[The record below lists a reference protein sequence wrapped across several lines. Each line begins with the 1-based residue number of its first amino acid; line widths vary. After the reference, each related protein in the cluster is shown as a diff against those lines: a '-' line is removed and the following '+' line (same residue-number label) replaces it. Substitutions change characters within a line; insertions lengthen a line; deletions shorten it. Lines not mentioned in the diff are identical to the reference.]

1 MLTMSKNLRIL
12 AAQLNPVV
20 GDIAGNLALARAAHA
35 DAAAKGADLVVLSE
49 HFILGYPAEDL
60 VLKPAAVERSMSA
73 IHQLAR
79 DTANGPAILIGAPW
93 QGGGKLHNSALFLEG
108 GEIRARHDKRELPN
122 YGVFDEKRHYT
133 PGEGPAVVVEFKGV
147 RLGLAICEDIWF
159 ERVPRAAKAAGADLL
174 LVPNAS
180 PWRREIQAERAA
192 AFDRWADLGLPY
204 LFVNQMGGQ
213 DELVFDGAS
222 YATNSTHGERCGL
235 VGQFETGH
243 ALVEFDPSTK
253 QFVGLGKSCAADLD
267 GWAAEYRAA
276 MQGLGDYV
284 RKNKFPGVV
293 LGMSGGIDSAITAA
307 IAADALGPD
316 KVWCV
321 MMPSKY
327 TSTDSLEDA
336 KACAEALG
344 VRYDTIPINPGV
356 EALDMMLGP
365 VLDGLTQ
372 HENAE
377 IEAMLGQSLPKPDYA
392 RKLKALADKLGI
404 TEAELVQRQK
414 VLEQRMVTKDK
425 GAARKA
431 NTGSD
436 VTAENIQ
443 SRLRAVTLMALS
455 NKFGHMVVTTGNKS
469 EMAVGYATLYGD
481 MCGGYN
487 ALKDF
492 YKTEVFELTK
502 WRNANVPPGA
512 LVGHGDVIPE
522 RIITKPPSAELRPDQ
537 KDEDSLPA
545 YPVLDDIL
553 RGLVDL
559 EEDVDDILARGHDAA
574 TVRRIEHLVY
584 IAEYK
589 RRQAPP
595 GVKVGGKNFGR
606 DRRYPITNRF
616 RDD

>member
-1 MLTMSKNLRIL
+1 MLIMSKNLRIL

-20 GDIAGNLALARAAHA
+20 GDVVGNLALARAAVA
-35 DAAAKGADLVVLSE
+35 DAKARGAELVVLSE

-60 VLKPAAVERSMSA
+60 VLKPAAVDRSMAA
-73 IHQLAR
+73 IHALAR
-79 DTANGPAILIGAPW
+79 ETTTGPALLIGAPW
-93 QGGGKLHNSALFLEG
+93 REGNVLYNSALFLEG

-133 PGEGPAVVVEFKGV
+133 PGEGPAVVVDFNGV

-180 PWRREIQAERAA
+180 PWRRSIQAERAR
-192 AFDRWADLGLPY
+192 AFDKWADLGLPY
-204 LFVNQMGGQ
+204 MFVNQMGGQ

-222 YATNSTHGERCGL
+222 FATNSTHGQRCGL
-235 VGQFETGH
+235 VGQFETGD
-243 ALVEFDPSTK
+243 AVAEFDPSTK
-253 QFVGLGKSCAADLD
+253 QFVGLGQSCAADLD

-284 RKNKFPGVV
+284 RKNRFPGVV

-321 MMPSKY
+321 MLPSKY

-356 EALDMMLGP
+356 EALGGMLAPAFEGK
-365 VLDGLTQ
+365 
-372 HENAE
+372 
-377 IEAMLGQSLPKPDYA
+377 KPD
-392 RKLKALADKLGI
+392 I
-404 TEAELVQRQK
+404 TE
-414 VLEQRMVTKDK
+414 
-425 GAARKA
+425 
-431 NTGSD
+431 
-436 VTAENIQ
+436 ENIQ

-455 NKFGHMVVTTGNKS
+455 NKFGQMVVTTGNKS

-512 LVGHGDVIPE
+512 LVPHGNVIPE

-537 KDEDSLPA
+537 KDEDSLPP

-559 EEDVDDILARGHDAA
+559 EEDVDEILARGHDAA

>member
-1 MLTMSKNLRIL
+1 MLRMSKNLKIL

-20 GDIAGNLALARAAHA
+20 GDITGNLALARGAHA
-35 DAAAKGADLVVLSE
+35 EAKARGADLVVLSE

-73 IHQLAR
+73 IRQLAR
-79 DTANGPAILIGAPW
+79 DTASGPAILIGAPW
-93 QGGGKLHNSALFLEG
+93 RESGKLHNSALFLES
-108 GEIRARHDKRELPN
+108 GEIGARHDKRELPN

-133 PGEGPAVVVEFKGV
+133 PGDGPAVVVEFKGV

-174 LVPNAS
+174 LVANAS

-192 AFDRWADLGLPY
+192 AFDRWSDLGLPY

-222 YATNSTHGERCGL
+222 YATNSTHGERCSL
-235 VGQFETGH
+235 FGQFETGH
-243 ALVEFDPSTK
+243 ALVEFDPSAK
-253 QFVGLGKSCAADLD
+253 QFVGLGQSCAADLD

-293 LGMSGGIDSAITAA
+293 IGMSGGIDSAITAA

-327 TSTDSLEDA
+327 TSADSLEDA

-344 VRYDTIPINPGV
+344 CKYDKINIHPGV
-356 EALDMMLGP
+356 EALGSMLAPAFEGR
-365 VLDGLTQ
+365 Q
-372 HENAE
+372 
-377 IEAMLGQSLPKPDYA
+377 PD
-392 RKLKALADKLGI
+392 I
-404 TEAELVQRQK
+404 TE
-414 VLEQRMVTKDK
+414 
-425 GAARKA
+425 
-431 NTGSD
+431 
-436 VTAENIQ
+436 ENIQ

-512 LVGHGDVIPE
+512 LVPHGDVIPQ

-537 KDEDSLPA
+537 KDEDSLPP

-595 GVKVGGKNFGR
+595 GVKVGCKNFGR

>member
-1 MLTMSKNLRIL
+1 MLDMSKNLKIL

-20 GDIAGNLALARAAHA
+20 GDIAGNLALARAALVE
-35 DAAAKGADLVVLSE
+35 AKARGADLAVLSE
-49 HFILGYPAEDL
+49 HFMLGYPAEDL
-60 VLKPAAVERSMSA
+60 VLKPAAVERAMSA
-73 IHQLAR
+73 VHQLAR
-79 DTANGPAILIGAPW
+79 DTAGGPAILIGAPW
-93 QGGGKLHNSALFLEG
+93 RETGKLYNSALFLEG
-108 GEIRARHDKRELPN
+108 GRIAARHDKRELPN
-122 YGVFDEKRHYT
+122 YGVFDEKRNYS
-133 PGEGPAVVVEFKGV
+133 PGEGPAVVVDFKGV

-159 ERVPRAAKAAGADLL
+159 GAVPSAAKAAGADLL

-180 PWRREIQAERAA
+180 PWRRAIQEERAS

-222 YATNSTHGERCGL
+222 FATNSTHGARCGL
-235 VGQFETGH
+235 VGQFETGY

-253 QFVGLGKSCAADLD
+253 QFAGLGKGCATDLE

-284 RKNKFPGVV
+284 RKNRFPGVV
-293 LGMSGGIDSAITAA
+293 LGMSGGIDSALTAA

-321 MMPSKY
+321 MLPSKY
-327 TSTDSLEDA
+327 TSADSLEDA

-344 VRYDTIPINPGV
+344 CRYDTINIHPGV
-356 EALDMMLGP
+356 EALGGMLAPSFTGK
-365 VLDGLTQ
+365 
-372 HENAE
+372 E
-377 IEAMLGQSLPKPDYA
+377 PDT
-392 RKLKALADKLGI
+392 
-404 TEAELVQRQK
+404 TE
-414 VLEQRMVTKDK
+414 
-425 GAARKA
+425 
-431 NTGSD
+431 
-436 VTAENIQ
+436 ENIQ

-512 LVGHGDVIPE
+512 MVKHGNVIPQ
-522 RIITKPPSAELRPDQ
+522 RIITKPPSAELREDQ
-537 KDEDSLPA
+537 KDEDSLPP

>member
-1 MLTMSKNLRIL
+1 MSKNLKIL

-20 GDIAGNLALARAAHA
+20 GDIDGNLALARAAHGEA
-35 DAAAKGADLVVLSE
+35 RARGADLVVLTE
-49 HFILGYPAEDL
+49 HFMLGYPAEDL
-60 VLKPAAVERSMSA
+60 VMKPSAVDLSMAAVGR
-73 IHQLAR
+73 LAR
-79 DTANGPAILIGAPW
+79 DTKDGPAILVGAPW
-93 QGGGKLHNSALFLEG
+93 REDGALYNAALWLEG

-133 PGEGPAVVVEFKGV
+133 PGTGPGVVVDFKGV
-147 RLGLAICEDIWF
+147 RVGLAICEDIWLTH
-159 ERVPRAAKAAGADLL
+159 VPRAVKAAGADVM

-180 PWRREIQAERAA
+180 PWRRAIQFERAA
-192 AFDRWADLGLPY
+192 AFDRWAELSLPY

-222 YATNSTHGERCGL
+222 YATNSNHAERCGL
-235 VGQFETGH
+235 VGQFETGY
-243 ALVEFDPSTK
+243 ALVEFDPGTK
-253 QFVGLGKSCAADLD
+253 QFVGLGQSCAPDLD

-284 RKNKFPGVV
+284 RKNRFPGVV

-344 VRYDTIPINPGV
+344 CRYDTINIRPGMN
-356 EALDMMLGP
+356 ALDEMLEP
-365 VLDGLTQ
+365 VFDELTAAQ
-372 HENAE
+372 EAE
-377 IEAMLGQSLPKPDYA
+377 IEAVNFNIRGTDEQSEQ
-392 RKLKALADKLGI
+392 LKALAKKLGI
-404 TEAELVQRQK
+404 SESEVASRGRAIMRK
-414 VLEQRMVTKDK
+414 KKLEDK
-425 GAARKA
+425 AAARRS
-431 NTGSD
+431 NSGSD

-492 YKTEVFELTK
+492 YKTEVFALSK
-502 WRNANVPPGA
+502 WRNENVPPGA
-512 LVGHGDVIPE
+512 LVAAKNVIPE
-522 RIITKPPSAELRPDQ
+522 RIITKPPSAELRDDQ
-537 KDEDSLPA
+537 KDEDSLPP
-545 YPVLDDIL
+545 YIVLDDIL

>member
-1 MLTMSKNLRIL
+1 MLIMSKNLRIL

-20 GDIAGNLALARAAHA
+20 GDVVGNLALARAAVA
-35 DAAAKGADLVVLSE
+35 DAKAKGADLVVLSE

-60 VLKPAAVERSMSA
+60 VLKPAAVDRSMAA
-73 IHQLAR
+73 IHALAR
-79 DTANGPAILIGAPW
+79 ETATGPALLIGAPW
-93 QGGGKLHNSALFLEG
+93 REGNVLYNSALFLEG

-133 PGEGPAVVVEFKGV
+133 PGEGPAVVVDFKGV

-180 PWRREIQAERAA
+180 PWRRSIQTERAR
-192 AFDRWADLGLPY
+192 AFDKWADLGLPY
-204 LFVNQMGGQ
+204 MFVNQMGGQ

-222 YATNSTHGERCGL
+222 FATNSTHGARCGL

-243 ALVEFDPSTK
+243 AVVEFEPSTK
-253 QFVGLGKSCAADLD
+253 QFVGLGQSCAADLD

-284 RKNKFPGVV
+284 RKNRFPGVV

-356 EALDMMLGP
+356 EALGGMLAPAFEGK
-365 VLDGLTQ
+365 
-372 HENAE
+372 
-377 IEAMLGQSLPKPDYA
+377 KPD
-392 RKLKALADKLGI
+392 I
-404 TEAELVQRQK
+404 TE
-414 VLEQRMVTKDK
+414 
-425 GAARKA
+425 
-431 NTGSD
+431 
-436 VTAENIQ
+436 ENIQ

-502 WRNANVPPGA
+502 WRNANVPSGA
-512 LVGHGDVIPE
+512 LVGHGNVIPE

-537 KDEDSLPA
+537 KDEDSLPP

-559 EEDVDDILARGHDAA
+559 EEDVDEILARGHDAA

>member
-1 MLTMSKNLRIL
+1 MLTMSKNLKIL

-20 GDIAGNLALARAAHA
+20 GDVVGNLALARAAVA
-35 DAAAKGADLVVLSE
+35 DAKAKGADLVVLSE

-60 VLKPAAVERSMSA
+60 VLKPAAVDRSMAA
-73 IHQLAR
+73 IHALAR
-79 DTANGPAILIGAPW
+79 ETATGPALLIGAPW
-93 QGGGKLHNSALFLEG
+93 REGNVLYNSALFLEG

-133 PGEGPAVVVEFKGV
+133 PGEGPAVVVDFKGV

-180 PWRREIQAERAA
+180 PWRRSIQTERAR
-192 AFDRWADLGLPY
+192 AFDKWADLGLPY
-204 LFVNQMGGQ
+204 MFVNQMGGQ

-222 YATNSTHGERCGL
+222 FATNSTHGQRCGL

-243 ALVEFDPSTK
+243 AVVEFDPSTK
-253 QFVGLGKSCAADLD
+253 QFVGLGQSCAADLD

-284 RKNKFPGVV
+284 RKNRFPGVV

-356 EALDMMLGP
+356 EALGGMLAPAFEGK
-365 VLDGLTQ
+365 
-372 HENAE
+372 
-377 IEAMLGQSLPKPDYA
+377 KPD
-392 RKLKALADKLGI
+392 I
-404 TEAELVQRQK
+404 TE
-414 VLEQRMVTKDK
+414 
-425 GAARKA
+425 
-431 NTGSD
+431 
-436 VTAENIQ
+436 ENIQ

-502 WRNANVPPGA
+502 WRNANVPSGA
-512 LVGHGDVIPE
+512 LVGHGNVIPE

-537 KDEDSLPA
+537 KDEDSLPP

-559 EEDVDDILARGHDAA
+559 EEDVDEILARGHDAA

>member
-1 MLTMSKNLRIL
+1 MLIMSKNLRIL

-20 GDIAGNLALARAAHA
+20 GDVVGNLALARAAVA
-35 DAAAKGADLVVLSE
+35 DAKARGADLVVLSE

-60 VLKPAAVERSMSA
+60 VLKPAAVDRSMAA
-73 IHQLAR
+73 IHALAR
-79 DTANGPAILIGAPW
+79 ETATGPALLIGAPW
-93 QGGGKLHNSALFLEG
+93 REGNVLYNSALFLEG

-133 PGEGPAVVVEFKGV
+133 QGEGPAVVVDFKGV

-180 PWRREIQAERAA
+180 PWRRAIQTERAA
-192 AFDRWADLGLPY
+192 AFDRWADLSLPY
-204 LFVNQMGGQ
+204 MFVNQMGGQ

-222 YATNSTHGERCGL
+222 FATNGKHGQRCGL

-243 ALVEFDPSTK
+243 AVVEFDPSTK
-253 QFVGLGKSCAADLD
+253 QFVGLGQSCAADLD

-284 RKNKFPGVV
+284 RKNRFPGVV

-321 MMPSKY
+321 MLPSKY

-356 EALDMMLGP
+356 EALGGMLAPAFEGK
-365 VLDGLTQ
+365 
-372 HENAE
+372 
-377 IEAMLGQSLPKPDYA
+377 KPD
-392 RKLKALADKLGI
+392 I
-404 TEAELVQRQK
+404 TE
-414 VLEQRMVTKDK
+414 
-425 GAARKA
+425 
-431 NTGSD
+431 
-436 VTAENIQ
+436 ENIQ

-502 WRNANVPPGA
+502 WRNANVPSGA
-512 LVGHGDVIPE
+512 LVGHGNVIPE

-537 KDEDSLPA
+537 KDEDSLPP

-559 EEDVDDILARGHDAA
+559 EEDVDEILARGHDAA

>member
-1 MLTMSKNLRIL
+1 MLRMSKNLRIL

-20 GDIAGNLALARAAHA
+20 GDIGGNLALARAAVA
-35 DAAAKGADLVVLSE
+35 EAKRQGADLAVLSE
-49 HFILGYPAEDL
+49 HFMLGYPAEDL
-60 VLKPAAVERSMSA
+60 VLKPSAVDLSMAAIEA
-73 IHQLAR
+73 LAR
-79 DTANGPAILIGAPW
+79 ETAGGPALVIGGPWREDGRLYNAAFFCAEGRIL
-93 QGGGKLHNSALFLEG
+93 
-108 GEIRARHDKRELPN
+108 ARHDKRELPN

-133 PGEGPAVVVEFKGV
+133 PGEGPSVVVPFKGV
-147 RLGLAICEDIWF
+147 NIGLAICEDIWF
-159 ERVPRAAKAAGADLL
+159 DRVPKAVKAAGADVM

-180 PWRREIQAERAA
+180 PWRRSIQAERAR
-192 AFDRWADLGLPY
+192 AFDKWSAIGLPY
-204 LFVNQMGGQ
+204 MFVNQMGGQ

-222 YATNSTHGERCGL
+222 FATNSTHGARCGL
-235 VGQFETGH
+235 VGQFETGY
-243 ALVEFDPSTK
+243 AVVEFDPATK
-253 QFVGLGKSCAADLD
+253 QFAGLGKGCAVDLE

-284 RKNKFPGVV
+284 RKNRFPGVV

-327 TSTDSLEDA
+327 TSDHSLEDA

-344 VRYDTIPINPGV
+344 CRYDTINIHPGV
-356 EALDMMLGP
+356 EALSQMTGP
-365 VLDGLTQ
+365 MFEGR
-372 HENAE
+372 
-377 IEAMLGQSLPKPDYA
+377 KPD
-392 RKLKALADKLGI
+392 I
-404 TEAELVQRQK
+404 TE
-414 VLEQRMVTKDK
+414 
-425 GAARKA
+425 
-431 NTGSD
+431 
-436 VTAENIQ
+436 ENIQ

-492 YKTEVFELTK
+492 YKTEVFELAK
-502 WRNANVPPGA
+502 WRNANLPPGA
-512 LVGHGDVIPE
+512 LAPAGEVIPT
-522 RIITKPPSAELRPDQ
+522 RIITKPPSAELREGQ
-537 KDEDSLPA
+537 KDEDSLPP

-559 EEDVDDILARGHDAA
+559 EEDIDDILKRGHDPA

>member
-1 MLTMSKNLRIL
+1 MS
-12 AAQLNPVV
+12 AT
-20 GDIAGNLALARAAHA
+20 LALALAQVDPKVGDVAGNVALIRKARAA
-35 DAAAKGADLVVLSE
+35 AAASGADLVLLPELVVS
-49 HFILGYPAEDL
+49 GYPPEDL
-60 VLKPAAVERSMSA
+60 VLKPAFQKACREAVES
-73 IHQLAR
+73 LAA
-79 DTANGPAILIGAPW
+79 DTADGGPGLVVGTPW
-93 QGGGKLHNSALFLEG
+93 VEGGKLHNAVCVLDG
-108 GEIRARHDKRELPN
+108 GRVQTVRFKHHLPN

-133 PGEGPAVVVEFKGV
+133 PGEGPAVVVHFKGV
-147 RLGLAICEDIWF
+147 NIGLAICEDIWF
-159 ERVPRAAKAAGADLL
+159 DRVPKAVKAAGADVM

-180 PWRREIQAERAA
+180 PWRRSIQDERAR
-192 AFDRWADLGLPY
+192 AFDAWSHLALPY
-204 LFVNQMGGQ
+204 MFVNQMGGQ

-222 YATNSTHGERCGL
+222 YATNSTHGARCSL
-235 VGQFETGH
+235 VGQFETGY
-243 ALVEFDPSTK
+243 AVVEFDPSTK
-253 QFVGLGKSCAADLD
+253 QFVGLGKSCRADLE

-284 RKNKFPGVV
+284 RKNRFPGVV

-327 TSTDSLEDA
+327 TSDHSLEDA
-336 KACAEALG
+336 KACAVALG
-344 VRYDTIPINPGV
+344 CRYDTINIHPGV
-356 EALDMMLGP
+356 EALSQMTGP
-365 VLDGLTQ
+365 MFVGR
-372 HENAE
+372 
-377 IEAMLGQSLPKPDYA
+377 KPD
-392 RKLKALADKLGI
+392 I
-404 TEAELVQRQK
+404 TE
-414 VLEQRMVTKDK
+414 
-425 GAARKA
+425 
-431 NTGSD
+431 
-436 VTAENIQ
+436 ENIQ

-492 YKTEVFELTK
+492 YKTEVFELAK
-502 WRNANVPPGA
+502 WRNENLPPGA
-512 LVGHGDVIPE
+512 LAPAGEVIPI
-522 RIITKPPSAELRPDQ
+522 RIITKPPSAELREDQ
-537 KDEDSLPA
+537 KDEDSLPP

-559 EEDVDDILARGHDAA
+559 EEDVDDILKRGHDPA